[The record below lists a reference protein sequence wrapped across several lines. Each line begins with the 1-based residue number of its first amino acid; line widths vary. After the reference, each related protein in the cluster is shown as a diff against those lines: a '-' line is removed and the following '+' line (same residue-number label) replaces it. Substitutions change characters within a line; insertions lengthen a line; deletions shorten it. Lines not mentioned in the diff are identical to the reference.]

1 MDETVR
7 GQRSA
12 NEINCYFVTLPIDL
26 GTYMHQIETIWL
38 EVHHMMCNVTSGSS
52 QVDLTSTLHTNKPQ
66 GSIQS
71 VLIQRCSHKSCME
84 DFTNKRYSFLCL
96 NQSCTNHVSSMWSA
110 DCCVLC
116 PQAIYE
122 LKKKSQLQG
131 KFNLVRTFQRG

>member
-1 MDETVR
+1 
-7 GQRSA
+7 
-12 NEINCYFVTLPIDL
+12 
-26 GTYMHQIETIWL
+26 MHQIETIWL
-38 EVHHMMCNVTSGSS
+38 EVHHMMCNVTSGFC
-52 QVDLTSTLHTNKPQ
+52 QVDLTSTLHTNKPR

-122 LKKKSQLQG
+122 LKKKYQLRG
-131 KFNLVRTFQRG
+131 KFNMTHSQMLGKFEYTRGPIFKVVLEC